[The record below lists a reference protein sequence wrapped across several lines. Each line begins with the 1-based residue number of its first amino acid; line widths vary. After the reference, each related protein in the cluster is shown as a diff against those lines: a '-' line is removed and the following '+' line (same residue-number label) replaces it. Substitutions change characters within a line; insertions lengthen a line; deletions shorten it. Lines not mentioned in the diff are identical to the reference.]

1 MCENLCEFWG
11 EQIRP
16 RNHEFYRVFDA
27 RFFHQQIHT
36 ICHTFFHAPFSGRLG
51 ANLGRGAGR
60 AGACLLNSIGCMGCW
75 LPRSSCMMEPA
86 EGRVGP
92 WASLGEGWWRKP
104 EGVRILTGKMK
115 GPPPQLELQITILQ
129 LFGLSLGWLH
139 VHCISFEALLG
150 ALMELMLKPRHS
162 AQNEPH
168 FGILLHPL

>member
-1 MCENLCEFWG
+1 MYDLLDEK
-11 EQIRP
+11 IRP
-16 RNHEFYRVFDA
+16 QNHEFYRVFDA
-27 RFFHQQIHT
+27 RFLTQQIT
-36 ICHTFFHAPFSGRLG
+36 QIFTPFFTPHFQVGWELIWGGVLG
-51 ANLGRGAGR
+51 VPGH
-60 AGACLLNSIGCMGCW
+60 ACLNAIGCMGCW
-75 LPRSSCMMEPA
+75 WPRSSCMMEPA

>member
-1 MCENLCEFWG
+1 MKTNGLKFVCFTVYVTPDYFTKNFTDLFTPFFTPHFQVGWELIWG
-11 EQIRP
+11 G
-16 RNHEFYRVFDA
+16 V
-27 RFFHQQIHT
+27 
-36 ICHTFFHAPFSGRLG
+36 LG
-51 ANLGRGAGR
+51 VPGH
-60 AGACLLNSIGCMGCW
+60 ACLNAIRCMGCW

-115 GPPPQLELQITILQ
+115 GRPPQLELQITILQ